1 MEFEEQENIQT
12 LIAREQIERQVISK
26 EEIEDWIM
34 NFAKTDLNSEEQRQ
48 WLIDFFINSIYV
60 YDDKLIL
67 IFNYK
72 DGEKCIDF
80 DELSKVTKKRTPTKA
95 SVRL

>member
-12 LIAREQIERQVISK
+12 LIAREQIERPIISK
-26 EEIEDWIM
+26 EQIKAWIM

-48 WLIDFFINSIYV
+48 RLIDVFINSIYV
-60 YDDKLIL
+60 YDDKLIVV
-67 IFNYK
+67 FNYK